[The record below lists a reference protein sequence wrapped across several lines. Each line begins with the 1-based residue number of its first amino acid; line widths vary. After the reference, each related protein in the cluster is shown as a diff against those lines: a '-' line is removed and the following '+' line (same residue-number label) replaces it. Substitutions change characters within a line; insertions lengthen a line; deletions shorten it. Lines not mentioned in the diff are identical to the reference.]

1 MFDQEDVKRGK
12 PIAVIMY
19 IIPILFFLPLV
30 ADDYKNPLREVP
42 CQSGFVDPVDA
53 GCFFDFGIYLY
64 CTVDLRYRSTDLY
77 YLGHY
82 IRCQRNQHTAADHR
96 NHQPD

>member
-19 IIPILFFLPLV
+19 IIPILFRCWWLTIT
-30 ADDYKNPLREVP
+30 KSLREVP

-53 GCFFDFGIYLY
+53 LFFDFAFTFIAPLIF
-64 CTVDLRYRSTDLY
+64 VRSTDLY

-82 IRCQRNQHTAADHR
+82 IRCHRNQHTAADHR